1 MADCGCQIEAQ
12 NAAQRRILVWLLLI
26 NATMFGIE
34 GLAGWLAQ
42 STALVADSL
51 DMLADAVVYALSL
64 FAVGRSVGHKLRA
77 AFLSGVFQSTLALL
91 VVGDVIRRFGLGT
104 EPKSALM
111 IAVGSL
117 ALVANV
123 VCLALIAK
131 HRRGEIHMRASWI
144 FSRNDVIANLS
155 VIVAGG
161 LVAWSQSPLPDLV
174 IGLGLALL
182 VLVGGMTI
190 IRDTRRSWV
199 RGEG

>member
-26 NATMFGIE
+26 NGSMFCIE

-77 AFLSGVFQSTLALL
+77 AFLSGVFQITLAIL
-91 VVGDVIRRFGLGT
+91 VVGDVIRRFWLGT

-155 VIVAGG
+155 VILAGG

-182 VLVGGMTI
+182 VLMGGMTI
-190 IRDTRRSWV
+190 IRDAHRSQV
-199 RGEG
+199 KR